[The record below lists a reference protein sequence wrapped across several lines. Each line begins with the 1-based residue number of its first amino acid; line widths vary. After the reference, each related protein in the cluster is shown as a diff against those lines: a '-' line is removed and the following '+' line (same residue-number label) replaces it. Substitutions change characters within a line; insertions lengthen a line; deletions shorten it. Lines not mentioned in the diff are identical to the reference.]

1 MSEPRLNRAKV
12 APGRVLEVLARQ
24 LLEDFGQTAPDLS
37 GAVVVLPNL
46 HAASELARTIVSL
59 TGGPVIL
66 PKVTT
71 FGTWAAEQPVQFQP
85 LPEVVREA
93 ALFEALRARKWF
105 DAANL
110 WPLAGELSR
119 LFGELTRHEI
129 SLPNSVEAFEAEL
142 EQAYQAKAG
151 ETLQL
156 EARLV
161 YELWRALSGPDD
173 GALDSVAAYQLQ
185 LSHIADSASRPLYA
199 AALPALIPAERMF
212 LQSYAVRMPVKVYEV
227 AADADG
233 ASASSRLFATVWPDP
248 DDEAAP
254 LRERAGAFAL
264 SFPQSPL
271 AGSLRV
277 CGAPSLEHEARLAE
291 TQVRLWLQ
299 QGCKKIGVVALDR
312 LVARRA
318 RALLERSCV
327 MTDDE
332 TGWIFSTTSASTVL
346 RRWLD
351 ALSSDFYFKDLL
363 DLVKSPFIFPDWE
376 HRREAVY
383 ALEGAVRSQS
393 VIAGLQSCRA
403 ALTRVEG
410 EQTVHAT
417 ALVDRV
423 ARAAQS
429 FRLDRRLSLR
439 QWLLHL
445 FGSLEALGVE
455 DGLSSDPA
463 GLQLVDY
470 LHRLERELTSSS
482 VRFSFGEWRSWLDR
496 QLESAEFRDN
506 GVSSPVIFTQLSLTR
521 LRRFDAVVL
530 IGCDAAH
537 LPGTDQQGAFFSESV
552 RAQLGLPTSRDRVAQ
567 IVDDLRGLLC
577 RSERVLVTWQTLR
590 DTEPNLPSALFERLA
605 VFHRL
610 SWGTGLEDQQLP
622 LTVIDAQV
630 APPHPVS
637 LPTAC
642 LRPAPA
648 FAPERLPERISASGY
663 NSLVA
668 CPYQFYGRY
677 VLGLRE
683 TEEVRESME
692 KRDYGDYVH
701 RILRRFHAKFP
712 VCGDVARAQLE
723 VVLDEISADVFRDA
737 TEASYLNTAWILRWR
752 ASQSEYLDWQL
763 AREREGW
770 RFHAAEAKRSIAIT
784 LPDGAQIMLEGRL
797 DRIDM
802 RGDDADA
809 GFAVID
815 YKTRAHEQL
824 RRIASEPGEDVQLP
838 VYVCLVEGDV
848 EDAFY
853 LAIDNAQVRKAAL
866 GESELASAGRVVER
880 LRELFT
886 RIRGGSALPAQ
897 GSDSACQWCELQGL
911 CRKQY
916 WHDDGTTDQTA

>member
-1 MSEPRLNRAKV
+1 M
-12 APGRVLEVLARQ
+12 
-24 LLEDFGQTAPDLS
+24 
-37 GAVVVLPNL
+37 
-46 HAASELARTIVSL
+46 
-59 TGGPVIL
+59 
-66 PKVTT
+66 
-71 FGTWAAEQPVQFQP
+71 
-85 LPEVVREA
+85 
-93 ALFEALRARKWF
+93 
-105 DAANL
+105 
-110 WPLAGELSR
+110 
-119 LFGELTRHEI
+119 
-129 SLPNSVEAFEAEL
+129 
-142 EQAYQAKAG
+142 
-151 ETLQL
+151 
-156 EARLV
+156 
-161 YELWRALSGPDD
+161 
-173 GALDSVAAYQLQ
+173 
-185 LSHIADSASRPLYA
+185 
-199 AALPALIPAERMF
+199 
-212 LQSYAVRMPVKVYEV
+212 
-227 AADADG
+227 
-233 ASASSRLFATVWPDP
+233 
-248 DDEAAP
+248 
-254 LRERAGAFAL
+254 
-264 SFPQSPL
+264 
-271 AGSLRV
+271 
-277 CGAPSLEHEARLAE
+277 
-291 TQVRLWLQ
+291 
-299 QGCKKIGVVALDR
+299 
-312 LVARRA
+312 
-318 RALLERSCV
+318 
-327 MTDDE
+327 
-332 TGWIFSTTSASTVL
+332 
-346 RRWLD
+346 
-351 ALSSDFYFKDLL
+351 
-363 DLVKSPFIFPDWE
+363 
-376 HRREAVY
+376 
-383 ALEGAVRSQS
+383 
-393 VIAGLQSCRA
+393 
-403 ALTRVEG
+403 
-410 EQTVHAT
+410 HAT
-417 ALVDRV
+417 ELVDRV

-577 RSERVLVTWQTLR
+577 RSDRVLVTWQTMR

-701 RILRRFHAKFP
+701 RILRRFHAQFP
-712 VCGDVARAQLE
+712 VCSDVSRAQLE
-723 VVLDEISADVFRDA
+723 VVLEEISEDVFRDA
-737 TEASYLNTAWILRWR
+737 TEASYLNTAWALRWR
-752 ASQSEYLDWQL
+752 ATQSDYLDWQL

-797 DRIDM
+797 DRIDV
-802 RGDDADA
+802 RGDQANT
-809 GFAVID
+809 GYAVID
-815 YKTRAHEQL
+815 YKTRAHDHL
-824 RRIASEPGEDVQLP
+824 RRMASEPGEDVQLP

-848 EDAFY
+848 EEAFY

-866 GESELASAGRVVER
+866 ERKCTCQRRAGDRAVARVDFPYSRRCALYLPRDRIALANGVSYRGCVENSTGMTMEQQIRRLNARALDPGQSVVIEACAGSGKTWLLVSRIVRLLLADVRPSEILAIT
-880 LRELFT
+880 FT
-886 RIRGGSALPAQ
+886 RKAAQEMQARLHEWLHFLAIGSDDEVEQFLRDREVPQDQIGSMLPRARSLFESFLSDQPGITISTFHGWFLQLLKRAPLAAGAANGASLVDQVSSLIDEAWESFAQELQREPDGQLAGALSWLFERYGLVSTRALLTTFVQKRAEWWAYTRSQPDPVKFALENLHQEMPVAPDADVVGEVFSDSGIGHALTEYADLLEGNQVTGDVVRALQLRAGSAKPTRLA
-897 GSDSACQWCELQGL
+897 DSISSGP
-911 CRKQY
+911 Y
-916 WHDDGTTDQTA
+916 